1 MSLYLK
7 EGAFNR
13 DVAVRM
19 DLSISNCTLA
29 KKTCMYTYVKNCYL
43 YNFNI
48 EWFVVQYAYPN
59 IIYKKE

>member
-29 KKTCMYTYVKNCYL
+29 KKNVYVYMCKEL
-43 YNFNI
+43 L
-48 EWFVVQYAYPN
+48 FV
-59 IIYKKE
+59 